1 MNPLTKIRFKK
12 ENPINWKTQ
21 NCMICRLPLKVGPTN
36 FKTPD
41 DEMSYGDF
49 VIRYEHKFLKKIYT
63 YEQIKDSCHIIKFL
77 ENILQFL
84 SDYWHY

>member
-49 VIRYEHKFLKKIYT
+49 VIRYEHKFLKKFT
-63 YEQIKDSCHIIKFL
+63 HMNQLK
-77 ENILQFL
+77 ILVIL
-84 SDYWHY
+84 